1 MASRSPAPRSQ
12 LASPAFRSVRTV
24 LRARYREVL
33 ALAEFVQRLEDEL
46 RSARGPG
53 GGPGGQGDVQLLRSE
68 DPEVFHLFVFQCVV
82 CVPWDARPLP
92 RPFTF
97 QQLSSQKEVVARIV
111 QRICEKKK
119 KNILAFG
126 YTLLEENRMPLPVM
140 FTTNIY
146 NFHPNTITETISV
159 SALWELLLSRIGD
172 DVMMYM
178 LEHCSIFMMV
188 PPSCSY
194 QISGLPIYEL
204 CLKDSDSPSGFTQR
218 KYPKHKP
225 DAPQDNARKITFYK
239 KSSVK
244 LDLRKDMLRSKDKAL
259 KVSGQNQKNSEHLVD
274 KPRKDGPEDS
284 CGTDQGSNADQV
296 EEQDRTHSI
305 HSVAAVLSKRQR
317 EDEEESEISA
327 KRPKTEECL
336 QEKRKELGLGQV
348 CDFHENES
356 NSNNAENVTQRSIEI
371 SSGHFYNK
379 KSALKGDG
387 GEAKCFTETKGSLP
401 LLEHNDGDLACCD
414 SSVMKSTSE
423 DKIGARSSKE
433 GLVGRPK
440 STDAIFSHA
449 LCPGKEP
456 PKRLRSAS
464 GAIIY
469 INRKRFLYSGR
480 NFRECLPASFML
492 NHLHDSLSGG
502 QKLVETIFLNS
513 HLFEPKGDPHQQ
525 KTPWKNRRLPKRYWQ
540 MRHLFKE
547 LIQNHRKCPYF
558 MLLKKNCPLR
568 FSAKTDSASQLKKP
582 QAITS
587 SHLTKPE
594 EIQHQVQDGDKQQE
608 QISEVPPSC
617 GSNIMKEP
625 SCSLTEQVRD
635 GGQQQEQISEVPLS
649 CGSNIMKE
657 PSCSLTEQVLDGGQQ
672 QEQISEIPP
681 SCGTNIMKE
690 PSCSLTE
697 QMPDKESVLSSK
709 MSKKTPSGS
718 GTVRKA
724 VFPGK
729 GGSDVLQLLS
739 WHSSPWQVYVF
750 LRECLHRLVPAELW
764 GSTHNK
770 CRFFKNVKKFLTLGK
785 HDKFSLRELMWKMR
799 VKDCAWLA
807 LGKGNHFVPAS
818 EHHLREEILAKF
830 LYWLMDSYVVELL
843 RSFFYVTETMF
854 QKNRLFFYRKCIWSK
869 LQNVGIRKH
878 FDKVHLRTLSEE
890 EIKQNLEAR
899 FICLASRLRFIP
911 KPNGLRPIVNVDSII
926 GAKVSNKGTKDKKIR
941 YFNGQLKNLFSVLN
955 YERTLHPEVLGSSLF
970 GIDGIYQAWRQF
982 VLRVKQSKDKVSNFY
997 FVKAD
1002 VTGAYDTIPHDKL
1015 VEVISSIIKP
1025 EEKKIYCIRRY
1036 AVVQKNAHGNIQKSF
1051 KRHVSTYKDALP
1063 YMNQFV
1069 AHLQETTSLQNAIVV
1084 EQSCSLN
1091 ETSINLF
1098 TFFLH
1103 LIHNSILKIKNK
1115 YYVQCQGIPQGSILS
1130 TLLCSLCY
1138 GNMENKLFPGIQQ
1151 DGLLIRLIDDFLL
1164 VTPHLTQAKTF
1175 LRTLAKGI
1183 PEYGCLINPK
1193 KTVVNFPVEE
1203 DILSESD
1210 FTQLPAHCLFPW
1222 CGLLLDTRTLNVF
1235 CDYSNYSRTSIRT
1248 SLSFDHS
1255 VKAGRNMRNKLV
1267 AVLRMKCHGLFLDL
1281 QVNCLQT
1288 VYINIYKIFL
1298 LQAYRFHACVLK
1310 LPFNQ
1315 QVRKNPGFFLSVI
1328 SDIASCCYSI
1338 LKAKNPGVTLGARGA
1353 SGPFPFE
1360 AARWLCYHAFLN
1372 KLVNHRIVYKCLLGT
1387 LKTSKLQLF
1396 RKIPKTTMQM
1406 LKAASDPSLSQDFKM
1421 ILD

>member
-1 MASRSPAPRSQ
+1 MASRSPTPHSL
-12 LASPAFRSVRTV
+12 LASSAFRGVRAV
-24 LRARYREVL
+24 LRSRYRDVL
-33 ALAEFVQRLEDEL
+33 GLAEFVQRL
-46 RSARGPG
+46 GP
-53 GGPGGQGDVQLLRSE
+53 DVRLQRSE
-68 DPEVFHLFVFQCVV
+68 DPEVFHVFVSQCVV

-140 FTTNIY
+140 FTTNVY

-159 SALWELLLSRIGD
+159 SALWDLLLSRIGD

-204 CLKDSDSPSGFTQR
+204 CLKDSDFPSGFTRR
-218 KYPKHKP
+218 KYPKQKP
-225 DAPQDNARKITFYK
+225 DAPHDNIKKITFHK
-239 KSSVK
+239 KSLVK
-244 LDLRKDMLRSKDKAL
+244 LDVRKEMLRSKDKAL
-259 KVSGQNQKNSEHLVD
+259 KVSGQNQKNAEDLVD
-274 KPRKDGPEDS
+274 KPLQDS
-284 CGTDQGSNADQV
+284 CGTDQGSNAHQV
-296 EEQDRTHSI
+296 EKQDGI
-305 HSVAAVLSKRQR
+305 HSVHSMTAVLSKRQR
-317 EDEEESEISA
+317 GDEEESEISA
-327 KRPKTEECL
+327 KRLKKEEYL
-336 QEKRKELGLGQV
+336 HEKRKELVLGQG

-356 NSNNAENVTQRSIEI
+356 NSNNAENVTQRSKEI
-371 SSGHFYNK
+371 SSRHFSSK

-387 GEAKCFTETKGSLP
+387 GEAKCFTETKDSLP
-401 LLEHNDGDLACCD
+401 LLENNDEDLACCD
-414 SSVMKSTSE
+414 SSIIKSTSE
-423 DKIGARSSKE
+423 DKIEAKSSE

-440 STDAIFSHA
+440 PTDAIFSRV
-449 LCPGKEP
+449 LCPEKEP

-464 GAIIY
+464 GSIIY

-492 NHLHDSLSGG
+492 NRLHDSLSGG
-502 QKLVETIFLNS
+502 QRLVETIFLNC
-513 HLFEPKGDPHQQ
+513 HLFELKGDPHQQ
-525 KTPWKNRRLPKRYWQ
+525 KTLWKNRRLPKRYWQ

-568 FSAKTDSASQLKKP
+568 FSAAKTDPANQLKTP
-582 QAITS
+582 QAIAS
-587 SHLTKPE
+587 NHLTKSE
-594 EIQHQVQDGDKQQE
+594 EIQHQIQ
-608 QISEVPPSC
+608 
-617 GSNIMKEP
+617 
-625 SCSLTEQVRD
+625 D
-635 GGQQQEQISEVPLS
+635 GGQQQEQISDVPPS
-649 CGSNIMKE
+649 CESSIMKE
-657 PSCSLTEQVLDGGQQ
+657 PSCLLTEQ
-672 QEQISEIPP
+672 
-681 SCGTNIMKE
+681 T
-690 PSCSLTE
+690 
-697 QMPDKESVLSSK
+697 PDKESVLSSK
-709 MSKKTPSGS
+709 MSKKPPSGS
-718 GTVRKA
+718 DTVRKA

-729 GGSDVLQLLS
+729 DGSDVLQLLS

-750 LRECLHRLVPAELW
+750 LRECLHRLVPTELW
-764 GSTHNK
+764 GSSHNK

-807 LGKGNHFVPAS
+807 LAKGNHFVPAS

-830 LYWLMDSYVVELL
+830 VYWLMDTYVVELL

-869 LQNVGIRKH
+869 LQNIGIRKH

-890 EIKQNLEAR
+890 EIKKNLEAR

-911 KPNGLRPIVNVDSII
+911 KPNGLRPIVNVDSVI

-941 YFNGQLKNLFSVLN
+941 CFNGQLKNLFSVLN

-1069 AHLQETTSLQNAIVV
+1069 AHLQETSSLQNAIVV

-1338 LKAKNPGVTLGARGA
+1338 LKAKNPEVTLGARGA

-1372 KLVNHRIVYKCLLGT
+1372 KLVNHKIVYKCLLGT

-1396 RKIPKTTMQM
+1396 RKIPKSTMQM

>member
-1 MASRSPAPRSQ
+1 MAARAPAPRSL
-12 LASPAFRSVRTV
+12 LAWAAFRPVRGV
-24 LRARYREVL
+24 LRARYRDVL
-33 ALAEFVQRLEDEL
+33 GLAEFVQRLEAEG
-46 RSARGPG
+46 A
-53 GGPGGQGDVQLLRSE
+53 VQLLRSG
-68 DPEVFHLFVFQCVV
+68 DPEVFHTFVSRCVV
-82 CVPWDARPLP
+82 CVPWDVRPLP
-92 RPFTF
+92 KPLTF

-140 FTTNIY
+140 FTTNVY
-146 NFHPNTITETISV
+146 NYHPNTITETISV
-159 SALWELLLSRIGD
+159 SALWEMLLSRIGD

-178 LEHCSIFMMV
+178 LEHCSLFMMV
-188 PPSCSY
+188 PPSCCY
-194 QISGLPIYEL
+194 QISGLPIYEFH
-204 CLKDSDSPSGFTQR
+204 LKDSVSPSGFMRR
-218 KYPKHKP
+218 KHPKQKP
-225 DAPQDNARKITFYK
+225 NASLDNVRKKISFHK
-239 KSSVK
+239 KSLVK
-244 LDLRKDMLRSKDKAL
+244 TELRKEMLRSKDKAL
-259 KVSGQNQKNSEHLVD
+259 KVADQNQNSAEDLVD
-274 KPRKDGPEDS
+274 EPLQDRPEDS
-284 CGTDQGSNADQV
+284 CETEQGSDADQV
-296 EEQDRTHSI
+296 EEQARTRLVHSTM
-305 HSVAAVLSKRQR
+305 ALLSKRQR
-317 EDEEESEISA
+317 EDEEESEMSA
-327 KRPKTEECL
+327 KRPKKEECL
-336 QEKRKELGLGQV
+336 HEKRKELGFEQGFEL
-348 CDFHENES
+348 CEDES
-356 NSNNAENVTQRSIEI
+356 NSNSAESITQRSMEI
-371 SSGHFYNK
+371 CSSNE
-379 KSALKGDG
+379 KSALEEDG
-387 GEAKCFTETKGSLP
+387 GGNECFIETKGGPP
-401 LLEHNDGDLACCD
+401 LLEHNDRDLACHD
-414 SSVMKSTSE
+414 SLIIKSTPE
-423 DKIGARSSKE
+423 GKTETRSSEEDLDGESKQ
-433 GLVGRPK
+433 
-440 STDAIFSHA
+440 TDTIFSHS
-449 LCPGKEP
+449 LCPGNEP
-456 PKRLRSAS
+456 PKKLRSAS
-464 GAIIY
+464 GSIVY
-469 INRKRFLYSGR
+469 INRKRFLYSAR
-480 NFRECLPASFML
+480 NFRECLPTSFLL

-502 QKLVETIFLNS
+502 QRLVETIFLSS
-513 HLFEPKGDPHQQ
+513 HLFEQKGDPQQ
-525 KTPWKNRRLPKRYWQ
+525 QRTPWKKRRLPKRYWQ

-547 LIQNHRKCPYF
+547 LIKNHRRCPYF

-568 FSAKTDSASQLKKP
+568 FSAAK
-582 QAITS
+582 
-587 SHLTKPE
+587 
-594 EIQHQVQDGDKQQE
+594 
-608 QISEVPPSC
+608 
-617 GSNIMKEP
+617 P
-625 SCSLTEQVRD
+625 SCSLTDPVPGKEAALFSR
-635 GGQQQEQISEVPLS
+635 ISEKTQP
-649 CGSNIMKE
+649 GSR
-657 PSCSLTEQVLDGGQQ
+657 TVG
-672 QEQISEIPP
+672 
-681 SCGTNIMKE
+681 
-690 PSCSLTE
+690 
-697 QMPDKESVLSSK
+697 
-709 MSKKTPSGS
+709 KT
-718 GTVRKA
+718 
-724 VFPGK
+724 VFPGE
-729 GGSDVLQLLS
+729 GGGDVLQLLS
-739 WHSSPWQVYVF
+739 SHSSPWQVYMF

-770 CRFFKNVKKFLTLGK
+770 CRFFKNVRKFLTLGK

-799 VKDCAWLA
+799 VKDCTWVA
-807 LGKGNHFVPAS
+807 LVKGDHFVPAS

-830 LYWLMDSYVVELL
+830 VYWLMDTYVVELL

-854 QKNRLFFYRKCIWSK
+854 QKNRLFFYRKCVWSK

-878 FDKVHLRTLSEE
+878 FDKVHLRALSEE

-941 YFNGQLKNLFSVLN
+941 CFNGQLKNLFSVLN
-955 YERTLHPEVLGSSLF
+955 YERTLHPDVLGSSLF
-970 GIDGIYQAWRQF
+970 GIDGIYKEWRQF
-982 VLRVKQSKDKVSNFY
+982 VLRVQQSKDKVSNFY

-1002 VTGAYDTIPHDKL
+1002 VTGAYDTVPHDKL

-1025 EEKKIYCIRRY
+1025 EEKKVYCIRRY

-1084 EQSCSLN
+1084 EQSSSLN

-1098 TFFLH
+1098 AFFLH

-1115 YYVQCQGIPQGSILS
+1115 YYVQCQGIPQGSVLS

-1164 VTPHLTQAKTF
+1164 VTPHLTQAKIF

-1203 DILSESD
+1203 DILSASD

-1255 VKAGRNMRNKLV
+1255 VRAGRNMRNKLV

-1281 QVNCLQT
+1281 QVNSLQT

-1298 LQAYRFHACVLK
+1298 LQAYRFHACARK

-1353 SGPFPFE
+1353 SGLFPFE
-1360 AARWLCYHAFLN
+1360 AARWLCYHAFLI

-1387 LKTSKLQLF
+1387 LKMSKLQLF
-1396 RKIPKTTMQM
+1396 RKIPKATMQM
-1406 LKAASDPSLSQDFKM
+1406 LKTATDPSLCQDFKM

>member
-1 MASRSPAPRSQ
+1 
-12 LASPAFRSVRTV
+12 
-24 LRARYREVL
+24 
-33 ALAEFVQRLEDEL
+33 
-46 RSARGPG
+46 
-53 GGPGGQGDVQLLRSE
+53 
-68 DPEVFHLFVFQCVV
+68 
-82 CVPWDARPLP
+82 
-92 RPFTF
+92 
-97 QQLSSQKEVVARIV
+97 
-111 QRICEKKK
+111 CEKKK

-140 FTTNIY
+140 FTTNVY

-204 CLKDSDSPSGFTQR
+204 CLKDSDLPSGFTRR
-218 KYPKHKP
+218 KHPK
-225 DAPQDNARKITFYK
+225 
-239 KSSVK
+239 
-244 LDLRKDMLRSKDKAL
+244 
-259 KVSGQNQKNSEHLVD
+259 
-274 KPRKDGPEDS
+274 
-284 CGTDQGSNADQV
+284 
-296 EEQDRTHSI
+296 
-305 HSVAAVLSKRQR
+305 
-317 EDEEESEISA
+317 
-327 KRPKTEECL
+327 
-336 QEKRKELGLGQV
+336 
-348 CDFHENES
+348 
-356 NSNNAENVTQRSIEI
+356 SIEI
-371 SSGHFYNK
+371 SSRRFSSK
-379 KSALKGDG
+379 KSALKGDA
-387 GEAKCFTETKGSLP
+387 GEAECFTETKGSLP
-401 LLEHNDGDLACCD
+401 VLEHNDEDLACCN
-414 SSVMKSTSE
+414 SSIIKSTPE
-423 DKIGARSSKE
+423 DKIEARSSEE
-433 GLVGRPK
+433 GLVGGPK
-440 STDAIFSHA
+440 PTDAIFSHV

-464 GAIIY
+464 GSIIY

-492 NHLHDSLSGG
+492 NRLHDSLSGG
-502 QKLVETIFLNS
+502 QRLVETIFLNS
-513 HLFEPKGDPHQQ
+513 HLFELKGDPHQQ

-568 FSAKTDSASQLKKP
+568 FSAAKTDPASHK
-582 QAITS
+582 I
-587 SHLTKPE
+587 
-594 EIQHQVQDGDKQQE
+594 
-608 QISEVPPSC
+608 
-617 GSNIMKEP
+617 
-625 SCSLTEQVRD
+625 
-635 GGQQQEQISEVPLS
+635 
-649 CGSNIMKE
+649 
-657 PSCSLTEQVLDGGQQ
+657 
-672 QEQISEIPP
+672 
-681 SCGTNIMKE
+681 
-690 PSCSLTE
+690 
-697 QMPDKESVLSSK
+697 
-709 MSKKTPSGS
+709 SKKTPSGS
-718 GTVRKA
+718 DTVRKA

-807 LGKGNHFVPAS
+807 LAKGNHFVPAS

-830 LYWLMDSYVVELL
+830 VYWLMDTYVVELL
-843 RSFFYVTETMF
+843 RSFFYITETMF

-890 EIKQNLEAR
+890 EIKKNLEAR

-926 GAKVSNKGTKDKKIR
+926 GAKRERCILVTLLWS
-941 YFNGQLKNLFSVLN
+941 QLKNLFSVLN

-982 VLRVKQSKDKVSNFY
+982 VLRVKQSKDKVPNFY

-1069 AHLQETTSLQNAIVV
+1069 SHLQETSSLQNAIVV

-1338 LKAKNPGVTLGARGA
+1338 LKAKNQEVTLGARGA

-1372 KLVNHRIVYKCLLGT
+1372 KLVNHKIVYKCLLGT
-1387 LKTSKLQLF
+1387 LKTSKQMCEN
-1396 RKIPKTTMQM
+1396 KIFGM
-1406 LKAASDPSLSQDFKM
+1406 LLNQ
-1421 ILD
+1421 ILIN

>member
-1 MASRSPAPRSQ
+1 MASRSPTPHSL
-12 LASPAFRSVRTV
+12 LASPAFRGVRAV
-24 LRARYREVL
+24 LKTRYRDVL
-33 ALAEFVQRLEDEL
+33 GLAEFVKRLEDEV

-53 GGPGGQGDVQLLRSE
+53 DGPDGRLQRSE
-68 DPEVFHLFVFQCVV
+68 DPEVFHIFVSRCVV

-140 FTTNIY
+140 FTTNVY

-204 CLKDSDSPSGFTQR
+204 CLKDSDLPSGFTRR
-218 KYPKHKP
+218 KHPKQKP
-225 DAPQDNARKITFYK
+225 DAPHDNVKKITFHK
-239 KSSVK
+239 KSLVK
-244 LDLRKDMLRSKDKAL
+244 LDLRKEMLRSKDKAL
-259 KVSGQNQKNSEHLVD
+259 KVSRQNQKNAEDLVD
-274 KPRKDGPEDS
+274 KPLQDGPEDS
-284 CGTDQGSNADQV
+284 CGIDQGSNGDQV
-296 EEQDRTHSI
+296 EKQDRTHSV
-305 HSVAAVLSKRQR
+305 HSMTAVLSKRQR

-327 KRPKTEECL
+327 KRLKKEECL
-336 QEKRKELGLGQV
+336 HEKRKELVLGQG

-371 SSGHFYNK
+371 SS
-379 KSALKGDG
+379 
-387 GEAKCFTETKGSLP
+387 
-401 LLEHNDGDLACCD
+401 
-414 SSVMKSTSE
+414 
-423 DKIGARSSKE
+423 RQE
-433 GLVGRPK
+433 GLVGGPK
-440 STDAIFSHA
+440 PTDAIFSHV

-464 GAIIY
+464 GSIIY

-492 NHLHDSLSGG
+492 NRLHDSLSGG
-502 QKLVETIFLNS
+502 QRLVETIFLNS
-513 HLFEPKGDPHQQ
+513 HLFELKGDPHQQ

-568 FSAKTDSASQLKKP
+568 FSAAKTDPASQLKKP
-582 QAITS
+582 QAIAS
-587 SHLTKPE
+587 SQLTKSE
-594 EIQHQVQDGDKQQE
+594 EIQ
-608 QISEVPPSC
+608 
-617 GSNIMKEP
+617 
-625 SCSLTEQVRD
+625 
-635 GGQQQEQISEVPLS
+635 
-649 CGSNIMKE
+649 
-657 PSCSLTEQVLDGGQQ
+657 
-672 QEQISEIPP
+672 
-681 SCGTNIMKE
+681 
-690 PSCSLTE
+690 
-697 QMPDKESVLSSK
+697 
-709 MSKKTPSGS
+709 
-718 GTVRKA
+718 KA

-807 LGKGNHFVPAS
+807 LAKGNHFVPAS

-830 LYWLMDSYVVELL
+830 VYWLMDTYVVELL
-843 RSFFYVTETMF
+843 RSFFYITETMF

-890 EIKQNLEAR
+890 EIKKNLEAR

-941 YFNGQLKNLFSVLN
+941 CFNGQLKNLFSVLN

-982 VLRVKQSKDKVSNFY
+982 VLRVKQSKDKVPNFY

-1069 AHLQETTSLQNAIVV
+1069 SHLQETSSLQNAIVV

-1338 LKAKNPGVTLGARGA
+1338 LKAKNQEVTLGARGA

-1372 KLVNHRIVYKCLLGT
+1372 KLVNHKIVYKCLLGT

-1396 RKIPKTTMQM
+1396 RKIPKSTMQM

>member
-1 MASRSPAPRSQ
+1 MASRSPTPHSL
-12 LASPAFRSVRTV
+12 LASPAFRGVRAV
-24 LRARYREVL
+24 LKTRYRDVL
-33 ALAEFVQRLEDEL
+33 GLAD
-46 RSARGPG
+46 ARGPG
-53 GGPGGQGDVQLLRSE
+53 DGPDGRLQRSE
-68 DPEVFHLFVFQCVV
+68 DPEVFHIFVSRCVV

-140 FTTNIY
+140 FTTNVY

-204 CLKDSDSPSGFTQR
+204 CLKDSDLPSGFTRR
-218 KYPKHKP
+218 KHPKQKP
-225 DAPQDNARKITFYK
+225 DAPHDNVKKITFHK
-239 KSSVK
+239 KSLVK
-244 LDLRKDMLRSKDKAL
+244 LDLRKEMLRSKDKAL
-259 KVSGQNQKNSEHLVD
+259 KVSRQNQKNA
-274 KPRKDGPEDS
+274 EDL
-284 CGTDQGSNADQV
+284 TD
-296 EEQDRTHSI
+296 
-305 HSVAAVLSKRQR
+305 
-317 EDEEESEISA
+317 
-327 KRPKTEECL
+327 P
-336 QEKRKELGLGQV
+336 
-348 CDFHENES
+348 
-356 NSNNAENVTQRSIEI
+356 
-371 SSGHFYNK
+371 
-379 KSALKGDG
+379 
-387 GEAKCFTETKGSLP
+387 
-401 LLEHNDGDLACCD
+401 
-414 SSVMKSTSE
+414 
-423 DKIGARSSKE
+423 
-433 GLVGRPK
+433 
-440 STDAIFSHA
+440 
-449 LCPGKEP
+449 
-456 PKRLRSAS
+456 
-464 GAIIY
+464 
-469 INRKRFLYSGR
+469 
-480 NFRECLPASFML
+480 
-492 NHLHDSLSGG
+492 
-502 QKLVETIFLNS
+502 
-513 HLFEPKGDPHQQ
+513 
-525 KTPWKNRRLPKRYWQ
+525 
-540 MRHLFKE
+540 
-547 LIQNHRKCPYF
+547 
-558 MLLKKNCPLR
+558 
-568 FSAKTDSASQLKKP
+568 ASQLKKP
-582 QAITS
+582 QAIAS
-587 SHLTKPE
+587 SQLTKSE
-594 EIQHQVQDGDKQQE
+594 EIQHQIQ
-608 QISEVPPSC
+608 
-617 GSNIMKEP
+617 
-625 SCSLTEQVRD
+625 D
-635 GGQQQEQISEVPLS
+635 GGQQQEQLSEVPSS
-649 CGSNIMKE
+649 CGS
-657 PSCSLTEQVLDGGQQ
+657 
-672 QEQISEIPP
+672 
-681 SCGTNIMKE
+681 NIMKE

-697 QMPDKESVLSSK
+697 QMPDKELVLSSK
-709 MSKKTPSGS
+709 ISKKTPSGS
-718 GTVRKA
+718 DTVRKA

-807 LGKGNHFVPAS
+807 LAKGNHFVPAS

-830 LYWLMDSYVVELL
+830 VYWLMDTYVVELL
-843 RSFFYVTETMF
+843 RSFFYITETMF

-890 EIKQNLEAR
+890 EIKKNLEAR

-941 YFNGQLKNLFSVLN
+941 CFNGQLKNLFSVLN

-982 VLRVKQSKDKVSNFY
+982 VLRVKQSKDKVPNFY

-1069 AHLQETTSLQNAIVV
+1069 SHLQETSSLQNAIVV

-1338 LKAKNPGVTLGARGA
+1338 LKAKNQVTLGARGA

-1372 KLVNHRIVYKCLLGT
+1372 KLVNHKIVYKCLLGT
-1387 LKTSKLQLF
+1387 LKTSKQIYL
-1396 RKIPKTTMQM
+1396 
-1406 LKAASDPSLSQDFKM
+1406 PSLPQALFM
-1421 ILD
+1421 ISDSCLRGLGLQFYL

>member
-1 MASRSPAPRSQ
+1 MPVRGQ
-12 LASPAFRSVRTV
+12 LASPAFRGVRAV
-24 LRARYREVL
+24 LKTRYRDVL
-33 ALAEFVQRLEDEL
+33 GLAEFVKHGRL
-46 RSARGPG
+46 
-53 GGPGGQGDVQLLRSE
+53 QRSE
-68 DPEVFHLFVFQCVV
+68 DPEVFHIFVSRCVV

-140 FTTNIY
+140 FTTNVY

-204 CLKDSDSPSGFTQR
+204 CLKDSDLPSGFTRR
-218 KYPKHKP
+218 KHPK
-225 DAPQDNARKITFYK
+225 
-239 KSSVK
+239 
-244 LDLRKDMLRSKDKAL
+244 
-259 KVSGQNQKNSEHLVD
+259 
-274 KPRKDGPEDS
+274 
-284 CGTDQGSNADQV
+284 
-296 EEQDRTHSI
+296 THSV
-305 HSVAAVLSKRQR
+305 HSMTAVLSKRQR

-327 KRPKTEECL
+327 KR
-336 QEKRKELGLGQV
+336 
-348 CDFHENES
+348 
-356 NSNNAENVTQRSIEI
+356 
-371 SSGHFYNK
+371 K
-379 KSALKGDG
+379 KSALKGDA
-387 GEAKCFTETKGSLP
+387 GEAECFTETKGSLP
-401 LLEHNDGDLACCD
+401 VLEHNDEDLACCN
-414 SSVMKSTSE
+414 SSIIKSTPE
-423 DKIGARSSKE
+423 DKIEARSSEE
-433 GLVGRPK
+433 GLVGGPK
-440 STDAIFSHA
+440 PTDAIFSHV

-464 GAIIY
+464 GSIIY

-492 NHLHDSLSGG
+492 NRLHDSLSGG
-502 QKLVETIFLNS
+502 QRLVETIFLNS
-513 HLFEPKGDPHQQ
+513 HLFELKGDPHQQ

-568 FSAKTDSASQLKKP
+568 FSAAKTDPASQLKKP
-582 QAITS
+582 QAIAS
-587 SHLTKPE
+587 
-594 EIQHQVQDGDKQQE
+594 I
-608 QISEVPPSC
+608 
-617 GSNIMKEP
+617 
-625 SCSLTEQVRD
+625 
-635 GGQQQEQISEVPLS
+635 
-649 CGSNIMKE
+649 
-657 PSCSLTEQVLDGGQQ
+657 
-672 QEQISEIPP
+672 
-681 SCGTNIMKE
+681 
-690 PSCSLTE
+690 
-697 QMPDKESVLSSK
+697 
-709 MSKKTPSGS
+709 
-718 GTVRKA
+718 RKA

-807 LGKGNHFVPAS
+807 LAKGNHFVPAS

-830 LYWLMDSYVVELL
+830 VYWLMDTYVVELL
-843 RSFFYVTETMF
+843 RSFFYITETMF

-890 EIKQNLEAR
+890 EIKKNLEAR

-941 YFNGQLKNLFSVLN
+941 CFNGQLKNLFSVLN

-982 VLRVKQSKDKVSNFY
+982 VLRVKQSKDKVPNFY

-1069 AHLQETTSLQNAIVV
+1069 SHLQETSSLQNAIVV

-1338 LKAKNPGVTLGARGA
+1338 LKAKNQEVTLGARGA

-1372 KLVNHRIVYKCLLGT
+1372 KLVNHKIVYKCLLGT

-1396 RKIPKTTMQM
+1396 RKIPKSTMQM